1 MMGKDQRH
9 LPLLS
14 LRKFSLKPG
23 LLLQIGLGALYIFV
37 KIAVNAYET
46 DIAYFLAE
54 PVRSDVLF
62 PISQVHPA
70 FLSVHIVVSG
80 QAQLPDFRI
89 DCGGNAEKALPLK
102 AVLVVVHDIAGVDDG
117 IRAGGIDGL
126 DSLGERSCLIDEV
139 GVLRIEAELR
149 V

>member
-1 MMGKDQRH
+1 MMGKDKCH

-23 LLLQIGLGALYIFV
+23 LLFQIRLGALYIFV

-46 DIAYFLAE
+46 DIADFLAE
-54 PVRSDVLF
+54 PVRSDIFF

-70 FLSVHIVVSG
+70 FLSVHIVVSR
-80 QAQLPDFRI
+80 QTQLPDFRI
-89 DCGGNAEKALPLK
+89 DSGGNAEKALPLE
-102 AVLVVVHDIAGVDDG
+102 AVLVVVHDIAGIDDG

-126 DSLGERSCLIDEV
+126 GSLGERSCLIDEV
-139 GVLRIEAELR
+139 GILRIESELR